1 MCCHFCRSVEGSTGP
16 SAFVAF
22 ASIGLY
28 QFLVASLMVG
38 LLLGEMC
45 SPLRDPDSGVLIFAL
60 FLEVAL
66 FGAAFA
72 TDSSVSRRLRLRAPF
87 DHSVGASREVGTES
101 EQLIKLRYQHTTFCD
116 IYHRLGRAL
125 LISARV
131 F

>member
-1 MCCHFCRSVEGSTGP
+1 MAVLL
-16 SAFVAF
+16 
-22 ASIGLY
+22 I
-28 QFLVASLMVG
+28 LM
-38 LLLGEMC
+38 
-45 SPLRDPDSGVLIFAL
+45 SNINL
-60 FLEVAL
+60 FLFYGTDGILHFERL
-66 FGAAFA
+66 FLGIDTSLPLAFFNVLYFLFLFAWVLFAQAQAVKMPVLKHAAKA
-72 TDSSVSRRLRLRAPF
+72 PRAPF